1 MRIKSLGEISLRR
14 KQDEDNK
21 EIWCNFVLFAR
32 NMNRFFR
39 TSGAG
44 EVSEAAGVGGDVRS

>member
-21 EIWCNFVLFAR
+21 EIWCNFVLFVR
-32 NMNRFFR
+32 NTNRFF
-39 TSGAG
+39 GASDAG
-44 EVSEAAGVGGDVRS
+44 VVNEAAGVGDAVKS